1 MLGGTKAQYE
11 LGGVKTEF
19 EFELAYLGIVDLVQ
33 FRKLYAML
41 YSPQRDE
48 QERGMKLV
56 ESLDDPQTFL
66 SYKDDAD
73 VTEGTVGYQA
83 LKLIEV
89 HQAYRE
95 QEKEVEKLLQ
105 KQQQLEQEHQRLKAE
120 KKQILLEHA
129 INHPLVPSYQTK
141 KGAAP
146 CIKSTTSTS
155 YHHYT
160 PTHRKGDKDKCNV
173 M

>member
-33 FRKLYAML
+33 FRKIYAML

-73 VTEGTVGYQA
+73 ITEGTIGYCA
-83 LKLIEV
+83 LQIIQSLQRI
-89 HQAYRE
+89 
-95 QEKEVEKLLQ
+95 KELEENGK
-105 KQQQLEQEHQRLKAE
+105 QLEQERLRLKAE
-120 KKQILLEHA
+120 KQDILREHA
-129 INHPLVPSYQTK
+129 INHPLTPSYQTK